1 MILNQNLVSSRKHL
15 QLFFSATRK
24 KSLFFSFFLAFL
36 YRSKVDKQAL
46 YWAWRPLTLQ
56 KKYGELYPFPTILF
70 SFRGS
75 GSVTKII
82 CQHKQARHLRKTR
95 LISKPLTRVM
105 ADHLKIFQPRETA
118 QLKHSQTKPFLYFF
132 FLLKRTCTKRT
143 CLLLL
148 PTTLE
153 HLRRKRKISWR
164 SLNDLHR
171 KQPFLWPL

>member
-1 MILNQNLVSSRKHL
+1 MILNHNFVSSRKHL

-24 KSLFFSFFLAFL
+24 KSLVEPAFPGIL
-36 YRSKVDKQAL
+36 KSCNSKVDKQAL

-82 CQHKQARHLRKTR
+82 CQHKQVRHLRKTR
-95 LISKPLTRVM
+95 LISKPLTRAM

-132 FLLKRTCTKRT
+132 FFSLKEPAQSVLAGCCYPR
-143 CLLLL
+143 L
-148 PTTLE
+148 
-153 HLRRKRKISWR
+153 
-164 SLNDLHR
+164 
-171 KQPFLWPL
+171 